1 MCRFDI
7 DDDPFAPVKPTCSV
21 CDRFIQCDIDGHRS
35 VGWCQ
40 EWEVFASL
48 DDETCEDYKEP

>member
-1 MCRFDI
+1 M

-21 CDRFIQCDIDGHRS
+21 CDRFIQCDIDGHRA
-35 VGWCQ
+35 VGWCM